1 MKQGWQ
7 CQKIHKQGLQGLR
20 ITSTIHPYP
29 CFLSSRAH
37 TYYYM
42 GHMHAGMENQYMD
55 QYQNN
60 NIATLYI
67 LNHECM
73 MLFIE
78 KSSNIARKE
87 YRICIIF
94 RELEIRQ
101 AYIIVYSH
109 LNIARIIVVCTLFA
123 GYRHLILYILTNF
136 QVSERLHRGS
146 EFLILISQV
155 TP

>member
-1 MKQGWQ
+1 
-7 CQKIHKQGLQGLR
+7 
-20 ITSTIHPYP
+20 
-29 CFLSSRAH
+29 
-37 TYYYM
+37 M

-60 NIATLYI
+60 IATLYI
-67 LNHECM
+67 LNQECM

-87 YRICIIF
+87 HRIHIIF

-109 LNIARIIVVCTLFA
+109 LNIARIIVISV
-123 GYRHLILYILTNF
+123 LYSLDTGI
-136 QVSERLHRGS
+136 
-146 EFLILISQV
+146 
-155 TP
+155 